1 MFASAID
8 QRMAD
13 IRYNHRINL
22 IKLTFFV
29 PFSENGIFKLK
40 KCGVSPKG
48 YCILSSVLK
57 RGLNG

>member
-29 PFSENGIFKLK
+29 PFTENGIFKLK
-40 KCGVSPKG
+40 KCGVSPKVSAF
-48 YCILSSVLK
+48 YPVY
-57 RGLNG
+57 

>member
-8 QRMAD
+8 QCMAD

-22 IKLTFFV
+22 VKLTFFV
-29 PFSENGIFKLK
+29 PFTENGIFKLK

-48 YCILSSVLK
+48 FCILSSVLK
-57 RGLNG
+57 HGLNS